1 MSCGCGK
8 RQDEALAGTTLRMS
22 TATENPS
29 SGLYDISSAPD
40 CTEPYH
46 GAFAKSNTI
55 VYVVDING
63 PNETFFKKGQ
73 RNEATRM
80 ARIQRGEGGRRL
92 LLATVQPANLC
103 HDTMVALFG
112 A

>member
-8 RQDEALAGTTLRMS
+8 RQDQALAGTTLRTS
-22 TATENPS
+22 LATENPS
-29 SGLYDISSAPD
+29 TGLYDISSVPG

-46 GAFAKSNTI
+46 GAFAKSTAY

-63 PNETFFKKGQ
+63 PSETFFKRGQ
-73 RNEATRM
+73 RNDATRM
-80 ARIQRGEGGRRL
+80 ARINKLQ
-92 LLATVQPANLC
+92 LAQVHPSNLC
-103 HDTMVALFG
+103 HETMVALFG